1 MAPTPPWGQWGGTSD
16 AAPQWAGLIA
26 IADEGR
32 MLLNEA
38 PLSGAS
44 QTLPLLYS
52 LAGSGDFHDITSG
65 TSSSGGRRGTS
76 YSAGPGYDLVTG
88 LGTPHADLIVSAL
101 VGGSGT
107 TPAPPP
113 NPTPTQSPTHFSVT
127 TSAGTTV
134 GSAVNVTITA
144 LDANNQQVS
153 GYLGTVQLTSSDP
166 LATSGSAA
174 NKLPTRYTFV
184 AGDGGSHTFS
194 VTLATTGNQTITATD
209 VATASIVGQATLAV
223 APAPTTTAT
232 TIEDFEGNP
241 TYNVAGFW
249 TGNFTLSTAAAHN
262 GNYGLDVSNGN
273 DWIYR
278 DDAAAQIQQGDS
290 VSVWLKFAGSA
301 DGRAYFGFGAT
312 AAGTLSLVAAP
323 NSGQLMLQNN
333 PGYGFANSIAT
344 SQSWLPNHWYRL
356 EVDWGTSGLL
366 VGKLFDSNG
375 TTLLNSVTAMT
386 SGFTPGGIAF
396 RAIGSDKYFDTVT
409 VMRGVNHFT
418 APPATSSANAA
429 LAALTPPAAVAARYA
444 VYEAYTPEAPCAVSR
459 LVPPGSQTQGGQPSD
474 ALQQEW
480 YDLFFNSLGN

>member
-1 MAPTPPWGQWGGTSD
+1 
-16 AAPQWAGLIA
+16 
-26 IADEGR
+26 

-65 TSSSGGRRGTS
+65 TSSSGGRNAKS

-101 VGGSGT
+101 VGDNGA

-113 NPTPTQSPTHFSVT
+113 NPTPAQSPTHFSVT

-153 GYLGTVQLTSSDP
+153 GYLGTLQLTSSDP

-174 NKLPTRYTFV
+174 NKLPIRYTFV

-209 VATASIVGQATLAV
+209 VTTASIVGQATVAV

-249 TGNFTLSTAAAHN
+249 TGNFTLSTAAAHD
-262 GNYGLDVSNGN
+262 GNYGLDAANGN

-323 NSGQLMLQNN
+323 NTGQLLLQNN
-333 PGYGFANSIAT
+333 PGYGFANSVAT

-366 VGKLFDSNG
+366 IGKLFDGNG

-386 SGFTPGGIAF
+386 SGF
-396 RAIGSDKYFDTVT
+396 VT
-409 VMRGVNHFT
+409 
-418 APPATSSANAA
+418 
-429 LAALTPPAAVAARYA
+429 
-444 VYEAYTPEAPCAVSR
+444 
-459 LVPPGSQTQGGQPSD
+459 SQ
-474 ALQQEW
+474 
-480 YDLFFNSLGN
+480 